1 MGLIT
6 HSRRFN
12 IKRTI
17 VSYRE
22 EENNKLLN
30 RMQTDIDHSLSELKS
45 GVDSMRILFENTKK
59 MQDEQEEFRDH
70 LRLAF
75 AQSVKLVN
83 FAGLLTDFGPQRS
96 VKGLREINA

>member
-6 HSRRFN
+6 HSRRFH

-17 VSYRE
+17 VSFRE

-30 RMQTDIDHSLSELKS
+30 RMQTEIDHSLTELKS

-75 AQSVKLVN
+75 A
-83 FAGLLTDFGPQRS
+83 
-96 VKGLREINA
+96 